1 MRVNGATPFKGAPRW
16 EYDLYCRLVRTAWK
30 AAGGSLHVSGLEN
43 IPPEGPCFLIPNHQ
57 SYLEPL
63 LIASVVPRMVHPMAK
78 SGQFAM
84 PVLGRLLSRVYG
96 FPVRRHQVDAQAAR
110 TALRRL
116 ASDAAVMIFPEGER
130 TWDGRLQPFRIG
142 VLRLILKVGVPVVPV
157 RVDNA
162 YDLWPRWE
170 RLPRPGPLH
179 LTFKPPLH
187 FPKLERRS
195 ERTRAAVDDV
205 RRQLSA
211 ALAGPLDQRGL

>member
-1 MRVNGATPFKGAPRW
+1 M
-16 EYDLYCRLVRTAWK
+16 LVRMTWK
-30 AAGGSLHVSGLEN
+30 AAGGSLHVEGLEN
-43 IPPEGPCFLIPNHQ
+43 VPAEGPCLLIPNHQ

-63 LIASVVPRMVHPMAK
+63 LIASVVPRMLHPMTK
-78 SGQFAM
+78 SGQFAA
-84 PVLGRLLSRVYG
+84 PVMGRWLSRVYG
-96 FPVRRHQVDAQAAR
+96 FPVRRHQVDPQAAR

-116 ASDAAVMIFPEGER
+116 ATGAAVMIFPEGER

-142 VLRLILKVGVPVVPV
+142 VLRLILKVGVPVIPV

-170 RLPRPGPLH
+170 RLPRAGRLH

-211 ALAGPLDQRGL
+211 ALAGPLDRLRS